1 MRTRSGI
8 VQRIAIITSIV
19 VVASCTETNAPT
31 GGRLAAP
38 SFALD
43 QFNGTFGFR
52 GQTMIVKGFNTQNPH
67 VGDAIVATF
76 YWIGSTN
83 IIDSV
88 TDVLTTNPYSPVGNT
103 YTLVE
108 YVTAGGISMATYV
121 AFNVQGFPDAYNA
134 PGQDSIL
141 AVRANFSAPVTGGIS
156 ISAYT
161 GVASV
166 SAQALGQH
174 RSATGTGSTPTTAA
188 AGSIPVNAGAHVYT
202 ASFVNA
208 YVGRD
213 APAGFSDFGTGSDS
227 IAGIKSDAA
236 YAVVASAGS
245 SDPQWTW
252 YFSAPSTWLASV
264 LALNPAPPP
273 EPIALDRFNG
283 TFGES
288 GTVLIKGFNPT
299 NPHVGDAVVATFYW
313 VGSTNVIQSVTDH
326 INTVGFP
333 PVGNTYKL
341 VEYTTSGGI
350 SMATYVATNVQN
362 FPDGYTGGD
371 STYVVRANLS
381 ASVTGGL
388 SISAYTG
395 VAPTFLHAVGAHSS
409 ATGSGS
415 STTVA
420 EPGAIAVASG
430 DLAYTASLVNALVG
444 RDAPTGF
451 SDFGTGSDNS
461 VKSDAAFAVQTN
473 AGTINP
479 QWTWYFSS
487 QSTWLASVLA
497 LKGR

>member
-1 MRTRSGI
+1 MAL
-8 VQRIAIITSIV
+8 IASALAVTACTDT
-19 VVASCTETNAPT
+19 VAPKD
-31 GGRLAAP
+31 GRLGTP

-43 QFNGTFGFR
+43 QFNGTFGFHGR
-52 GQTMIVKGFNTQNPH
+52 FMIKGFNTQSPR

-83 IIDSV
+83 VIDSV
-88 TDVLTTNPYSPVGNT
+88 TDVLTTNPYTRVGNK

-141 AVRANFSAPVTGGIS
+141 AVRADLSDSVTGGMS

-166 SAQALGQH
+166 TAQALGEH
-174 RSATGTGSTPTTAA
+174 RSASGTGSSPTMAD
-188 AGSIPVNAGAHVYT
+188 AGSIAVNAGAHVYT

-208 YVGRD
+208 LVGRD
-213 APAGFSDFGTGSDS
+213 PPAGFADFGTGSDAS
-227 IAGIKSDAA
+227 AGIKSDAG
-236 YAVVASAGS
+236 YAVVQNAGS

-252 YFSAPSTWLASV
+252 YFDQPSTWLASV
-264 LALNPAPPP
+264 MALNPAPPP
-273 EPIALDRFNG
+273 EPIALDQLNG

-288 GTVLIKGFNPT
+288 GRVLVQGFNPT

-313 VGSTNVIQSVTDH
+313 VGSTNIIDSVTDH
-326 INTVGFP
+326 RNAVGYP
-333 PVGNTYKL
+333 PIGNTYKL
-341 VEYTTSGGI
+341 VEYVTAGGI

-362 FPDGYTGGD
+362 FPDGYSGGD
-371 STYVVRANLS
+371 SILVVRANLS
-381 ASVTGGL
+381 DSVTGGL
-388 SISAYTG
+388 TISAYTG
-395 VAPTFLHAVGAHSS
+395 VAPTFLHALGAHSS

-420 EPGAIAVASG
+420 EPGSIAVGSG
-430 DLAYTASLVNALVG
+430 DLAYTTSLVNALVG
-444 RDAPTGF
+444 RDFPPGF
-451 SDFGTGSDNS
+451 TSFGTGSDNS
-461 VKSDAAFAVQTN
+461 IKGDAAFAVQTN

-479 QWTWYFSS
+479 PWTWYFNSS
-487 QSTWLASVLA
+487 SAWLASVVA
-497 LKGR
+497 LNGR